1 MYLIYSESSRK
12 IRLIKKVL
20 SEVKDMTV
28 KETKFPEYLFVDEDP
43 SMFIPGHLM
52 GGVKVER
59 FEGGYTRFLKNA
71 GRIAELLRQSKP
83 EPLEPG
89 APVKITAGRFSGFSG
104 IVKTVSE
111 KGCDVEVNVWGNIL
125 RTTCSPSDLKKVET
139 VF

>member
-1 MYLIYSESSRK
+1 VYLIYTESSRR
-12 IRLIKKVL
+12 INLIKKLL
-20 SEVKDMTV
+20 SDIDDLIV
-28 KETKFPEYLFVDEDP
+28 KETKFPEYLFVDRDP

-52 GGVKVER
+52 SGVKVER

-71 GRIAELLRQSKP
+71 GRIAELLRKSKP
-83 EPLEPG
+83 EPLESG
-89 APVKITAGRFSGFSG
+89 DPVKITAGRFAGFSG

-139 VF
+139 AF